1 MDLRT
6 RLDERVASR
15 HLLDHP
21 FYQRWSAGEL
31 TREELQEYARQY
43 WHYTKA
49 FPTFVS
55 AIHSGSDDIA
65 LRQNLLENLIEEER
79 GPDHHPELWLRFCEA
94 LDLTRDEVLGSTPN
108 EGTRNLIATMRR
120 LAREGA
126 THEGLASLFAY
137 ESQVPAVAKAKIEGL
152 AKWYG
157 MSAPRD
163 IAFFS
168 VHEEAD
174 VFHAQTAADLLE
186 QLCEADGQ
194 REQATAAADATL
206 AALYGFLDAVTAQG
220 CGEQAVAGGQ

>member
-1 MDLRT
+1 MDLRS
-6 RLDERVASR
+6 RLETSVAAR

-65 LRQNLLENLIEEER
+65 VRQSLLENLIEEER
-79 GPDHHPELWLRFCEA
+79 GADHHPELWLRFCEA
-94 LDLTRDEVLGSTPN
+94 LGLSREDVEASAPN
-108 EGTRNLIATMRR
+108 EGTTNLIATMRS

-152 AKWYG
+152 ARWYAMTAEG
-157 MSAPRD
+157 D

-168 VHEEAD
+168 VHEQAD
-174 VFHAQTAADLLE
+174 VFHAQTSAELLE
-186 QLCEADGQ
+186 RLCGDDRARDEAVG
-194 REQATAAADATL
+194 AAGTTL
-206 AALYGFLDAVTAQG
+206 EALYGFLDAVTPQCA
-220 CGEQAVAGGQ
+220 AAAS